1 MSMEYQDWF
10 TGEYSNCCDAQIHVT
25 GICSACKEHCEPL
38 KEEKELLSDGEL
50 LDKIYDWMVRE
61 TGNHTLEHKGRKL
74 LAREILGFLKDN
86 EEEKSNE

>member
-38 KEEKELLSDGEL
+38 KEEEEQES
-50 LDKIYDWMVRE
+50 I
-61 TGNHTLEHKGRKL
+61 
-74 LAREILGFLKDN
+74 EIPISEK
-86 EEEKSNE
+86 EKSNE

>member
-1 MSMEYQDWF
+1 MSNYIRAINEDF
-10 TGEYSNCCDAQIHVT
+10 GEDTESVN
-25 GICSACKEHCEPL
+25 
-38 KEEKELLSDGEL
+38 EKELLSDGEL

>member
-1 MSMEYQDWF
+1 MLLEWNF
-10 TGEYSNCCDAQIHVT
+10 NWKGEKIVDIDEAKQLGLDV
-25 GICSACKEHCEPL
+25 
-38 KEEKELLSDGEL
+38 EKELLSDGEV
-50 LDKIYDWMVRE
+50 LDMLYDWMDRE

>member
-38 KEEKELLSDGEL
+38 KEEEEQES
-50 LDKIYDWMVRE
+50 I
-61 TGNHTLEHKGRKL
+61 
-74 LAREILGFLKDN
+74 EIPISEK
-86 EEEKSNE
+86 EKSNEQ